1 ATVATRVRALH
12 SFLCFFFDD
21 TATTEIYTLSL
32 HDALP
37 ISASGHL
44 AFGHGVHQCLG
55 QQLARSE
62 MRVGFASLLRRL
74 PGLRL
79 AVPAD
84 EVPLRTD
91 MAIYGVHRLPVT
103 W

>member
-1 ATVATRVRALH
+1 EGHLIRKGEAVTLHLPVINRDLSRFPGGDRLDITR
-12 SFLCFFFDD
+12 
-21 TATTEIYTLSL
+21 
-32 HDALP
+32 P
-37 ISASGHL
+37 ASGHL

-74 PGLRL
+74 PGLPL